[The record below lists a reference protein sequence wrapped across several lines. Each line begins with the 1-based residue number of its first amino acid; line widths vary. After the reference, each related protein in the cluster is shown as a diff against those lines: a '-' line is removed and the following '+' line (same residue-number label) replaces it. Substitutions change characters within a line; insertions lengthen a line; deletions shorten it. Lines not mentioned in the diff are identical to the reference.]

1 MQAGSRPITAFSALV
16 IGILPSLTW
25 AADSLVG
32 TWRLVSLV
40 SEETESKAVHKPYGD
55 NPSGLISYTSDGYLV
70 YIITDPTRRPPAA
83 PKATDT
89 EAAQLY
95 RTMGAYAG
103 RYKTDNDKLIV
114 NPEVAS
120 SPALVGTEQTYI
132 FEVKG
137 DRYELK
143 TNPFVSPTTGKQIVN
158 TLVWER
164 VK

>member
-1 MQAGSRPITAFSALV
+1 MQASYRTITAFLSLV
-16 IGILPSLTW
+16 ISVVPSLAW
-25 AADSLVG
+25 AADTLVG

-40 SEETESKAVHKPYGD
+40 SEETESKAVYKPYGD
-55 NPSGLISYTSDGYLV
+55 NPSGLITYTSDGHII

-120 SPALVGTEQTYI
+120 SPALVGTEQTYV

-143 TNPFVSPTTGKQIVN
+143 TNPFVSPVTGKQVVS

>member
-1 MQAGSRPITAFSALV
+1 
-16 IGILPSLTW
+16 
-25 AADSLVG
+25 
-32 TWRLVSLV
+32 LV
-40 SEETESKAVHKPYGD
+40 SEETESKSVYKPYGD
-55 NPSGLISYTSDGYLV
+55 KPRGLITYTTDGYIV
-70 YIITDPTRRPPAA
+70 YIITDPNRKPPAA
-83 PKATDT
+83 PKATDA

-103 RYKTDNDKLIV
+103 RYKVDGDKLIV

-120 SPALVGTEQTYI
+120 SPALVGTEQSYV
-132 FEVKG
+132 FEIKG

-143 TNPFVSPTTGKQIVN
+143 TNPFVSPTGKQIVT

>member
-1 MQAGSRPITAFSALV
+1 MQASHRAILAFSALV
-16 IGILPSLTW
+16 IGAVPSLTW

-40 SEETESKAVHKPYGD
+40 SEETESKAVHEPYGD
-55 NPSGLISYTSDGYLV
+55 KPSGLITYTSDGYLV
-70 YIITDPTRRPPAA
+70 YIITDPTRRPPVA
-83 PKATDT
+83 PKATDA

-103 RYKTDNDKLIV
+103 RYKIENDELIV

-120 SPALVGTEQTYI
+120 SPALVGTEQTYV

-143 TNPFVSPTTGKQIVN
+143 TNPFVSPAIGKQVVT

>member
-1 MQAGSRPITAFSALV
+1 MQASHRAILAFSALV
-16 IGILPSLTW
+16 IGAVPSLTW

-40 SEETESKAVHKPYGD
+40 SEETESKAVHEPYGD
-55 NPSGLISYTSDGYLV
+55 KPSGLITYTSDGYLV
-70 YIITDPTRRPPAA
+70 YIITDPTRRPPVA
-83 PKATDT
+83 PKATDA

-103 RYKTDNDKLIV
+103 RYKIENDELIV

-120 SPALVGTEQTYI
+120 SPALVGTEQTYV

-143 TNPFVSPTTGKQIVN
+143 TNPFVSPAIGKQVVYA
-158 TLVWER
+158 LVWER